1 MPKFEVENWER
12 SERCIRRGNALMN
25 SIEAHGPPAS
35 VHRIHRYKG
44 VRGGVNG
51 GAIFFGFLG
60 LFFMMVGLGTL
71 FMMTEGLINRVEGDV
86 MWLLVMF
93 VYLAFGFAAWLG
105 YQISLANLP
114 YIYTKPEDY
123 EVKIWFDPKHAFL
136 ASIIH
141 ASVQKTGNQRKPE
154 LLDAC
159 FVTSSDVVSVAT
171 GFLGADSQG
180 DHPWSSVVVSCGD
193 PVAFEIQDK
202 IWDDDADALARAMSR
217 RIGVQY
223 EPR

>member
-51 GAIFFGFLG
+51 AAIFFGFLG
-60 LFFMMVGLGTL
+60 LFFMMVGFGVL
-71 FMMTEGLINRVEGDV
+71 FFMTRGLMTRAEGDV
-86 MWLLVMF
+86 MWLLVMLC
-93 VYLAFGFAAWLG
+93 YLAFGFAAWLG

-114 YIYTKPEDY
+114 YIYTKPEDF

-141 ASVQKTGNQRKPE
+141 ASVQKTGEQRKPE

-171 GFLGADSQG
+171 GFYGAESQL
-180 DHPWSSVVVSCGD
+180 DHPYSKVRVSCGD
-193 PVAFEIQDK
+193 AVAFVIQDK
-202 IWDDDADALARAMSR
+202 IWDDDADALARALSR
-217 RIGVQY
+217 RIGVRY